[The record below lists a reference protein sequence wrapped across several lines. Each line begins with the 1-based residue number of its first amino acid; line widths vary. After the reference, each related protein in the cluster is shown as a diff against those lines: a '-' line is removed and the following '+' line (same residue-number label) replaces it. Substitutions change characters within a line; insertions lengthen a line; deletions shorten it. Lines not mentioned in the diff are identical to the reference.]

1 MVAVITKATDSAAG
15 MIHPP
20 RQISYIGKQI
30 DPVFDRTI
38 EAHPG
43 LSLHRIDRSRPVADL
58 RDRLAASHAIQ
69 IDSARSDV
77 PDHLRAGPALLSECP
92 NVLVV
97 SASGAGFD
105 TVDVAAC
112 TNAGVIVVNQAG
124 GNRESVA
131 EHTIGLMLSL
141 AKRIAET
148 DRAMRGQGIEDRAAY
163 MGHEIHG
170 RTLGIVGIGRC
181 GSRVAELCRS
191 LFSMNVLAFDPYVS
205 AETIATHGARKV
217 DLAELL
223 GASDFVSLHC
233 PLNAETAGLI
243 GAAEFA
249 KMRKAAWFIS
259 TARGGIHDEQALHAA
274 LSSGHLAGAGLD
286 VWVEE
291 PPPTDHPLLSL
302 PNVIA
307 SPHTAGVTFEARH
320 RVAQMAAE
328 QLIAIFKGER
338 PERLI
343 NPEAWPAFL
352 QRFGA
357 AAQRAARSA

>member
-1 MVAVITKATDSAAG
+1 
-15 MIHPP
+15 
-20 RQISYIGKQI
+20 
-30 DPVFDRTI
+30 
-38 EAHPG
+38 
-43 LSLHRIDRSRPVADL
+43 
-58 RDRLAASHAIQ
+58 
-69 IDSARSDV
+69 
-77 PDHLRAGPALLSECP
+77 
-92 NVLVV
+92 
-97 SASGAGFD
+97 
-105 TVDVAAC
+105 
-112 TNAGVIVVNQAG
+112 
-124 GNRESVA
+124 
-131 EHTIGLMLSL
+131 
-141 AKRIAET
+141 
-148 DRAMRGQGIEDRAAY
+148 
-163 MGHEIHG
+163 
-170 RTLGIVGIGRC
+170 
-181 GSRVAELCRS
+181 VAELCRS